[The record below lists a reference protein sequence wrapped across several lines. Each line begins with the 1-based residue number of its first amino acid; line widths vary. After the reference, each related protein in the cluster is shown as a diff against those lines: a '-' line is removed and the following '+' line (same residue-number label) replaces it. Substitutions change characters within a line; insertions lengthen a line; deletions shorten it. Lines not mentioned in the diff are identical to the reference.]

1 MPPPRRAHRVATRV
15 LSLAMVAIG
24 LVLVALTVS
33 RGGGPLAVGVVV
45 GILFVAA
52 GGARLY
58 LQART
63 PGG

>member
-24 LVLVALTVS
+24 LVLVALTLT

>member
-24 LVLVALTVS
+24 LVLVGVTLS
-33 RGGGPLAVGVVV
+33 RGGGPLAVGIVV